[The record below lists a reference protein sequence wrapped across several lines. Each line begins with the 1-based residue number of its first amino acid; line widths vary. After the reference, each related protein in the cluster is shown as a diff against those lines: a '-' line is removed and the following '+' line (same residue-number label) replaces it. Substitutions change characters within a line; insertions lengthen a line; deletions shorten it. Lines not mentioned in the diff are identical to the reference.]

1 MSRRRVGL
9 SGHSPAPA
17 LSAFPFLY
25 RYIVVWVL
33 GAGLA
38 GCGWFGSDV
47 RPEVPH
53 DQRLTLAVL
62 RCGIDIEITKLSSVQ
77 TVTEDLSPEQES
89 LLITKAIR
97 EVEENARRLLYD
109 KLRSGEQ
116 FRLISLEET
125 DVAVQD
131 LGFPLEGTL
140 NQEQMM
146 KLRDRLGVD
155 LLITGTVL
163 DYGKV
168 RWQWLAAGML
178 ADMTWESIAL
188 GLATSWNPAA
198 IFGNVGFELLTS
210 TPVWFGGGYLFGVA
224 FRPVRVEAMAVD
236 PIDGEAVWKETEVA
250 VYLWKRLKQVP
261 EEDRKKKEVQLGLN
275 LKKAMEDLAESLLD
289 AGLTR
294 STLWERRLPAQDVVA
309 F

>member
-1 MSRRRVGL
+1 LRRCGHRSPPSGAVSRRRLGL
-9 SGHSPAPA
+9 SAHSPAPA

-38 GCGWFGSDV
+38 GCGWFGSGV

-62 RCGIDIEITKLSSVQ
+62 RCGIDIEITNLSSVQ

-89 LLITKAIR
+89 LLVTKAVR
-97 EVEENARRLLYD
+97 EVKENARRLLYD

-125 DVAVQD
+125 DAAVQD
-131 LGFPLEGTL
+131 LSLPIEGTL

-146 KLRDRLGVD
+146 KLRERLGVD

-178 ADMTWESIAL
+178 ADMTWESVVI
-188 GLATSWNPAA
+188 GLATAWNPA
-198 IFGNVGFELLTS
+198 
-210 TPVWFGGGYLFGVA
+210 
-224 FRPVRVEAMAVD
+224 
-236 PIDGEAVWKETEVA
+236 
-250 VYLWKRLKQVP
+250 
-261 EEDRKKKEVQLGLN
+261 
-275 LKKAMEDLAESLLD
+275 
-289 AGLTR
+289 
-294 STLWERRLPAQDVVA
+294 
-309 F
+309 

>member
-1 MSRRRVGL
+1 M
-9 SGHSPAPA
+9 
-17 LSAFPFLY
+17 
-25 RYIVVWVL
+25 
-33 GAGLA
+33 
-38 GCGWFGSDV
+38 
-47 RPEVPH
+47 
-53 DQRLTLAVL
+53 
-62 RCGIDIEITKLSSVQ
+62 DIEITKLSSVQ
-77 TVTEDLSPEQES
+77 TVTEDLSPEQEA
-89 LLITKAIR
+89 LLVTKAVR
-97 EVEENARRLLYD
+97 EIEENARRLLYD

-116 FRLISLEET
+116 VRLISLEET
-125 DVAVQD
+125 DAAVQD
-131 LGFPLEGTL
+131 LGFPIEGVL

-178 ADMTWESIAL
+178 GDMTWESVVI
-188 GLATSWNPAA
+188 GLATAWNPAV
-198 IFGNVGFELLTS
+198 ILGNVGFELLTS

-275 LKKAMEDLAESLLD
+275 LKKAMEDLGESLLD
-289 AGLTR
+289 AGITR
-294 STLWERRLPAQDVVA
+294 STLWERRLPVQDVVA

>member
-1 MSRRRVGL
+1 
-9 SGHSPAPA
+9 
-17 LSAFPFLY
+17 
-25 RYIVVWVL
+25 
-33 GAGLA
+33 
-38 GCGWFGSDV
+38 
-47 RPEVPH
+47 
-53 DQRLTLAVL
+53 
-62 RCGIDIEITKLSSVQ
+62 
-77 TVTEDLSPEQES
+77 
-89 LLITKAIR
+89 
-97 EVEENARRLLYD
+97 
-109 KLRSGEQ
+109 
-116 FRLISLEET
+116 
-125 DVAVQD
+125 
-131 LGFPLEGTL
+131 
-140 NQEQMM
+140 
-146 KLRDRLGVD
+146 
-155 LLITGTVL
+155 VL

-198 IFGNVGFELLTS
+198 IFGNVGYELLTS

-289 AGLTR
+289 AGLTK
-294 STLWERRLPAQDVVA
+294 STLWERRLPVQDVVA

>member
-1 MSRRRVGL
+1 M
-9 SGHSPAPA
+9 
-17 LSAFPFLY
+17 
-25 RYIVVWVL
+25 
-33 GAGLA
+33 
-38 GCGWFGSDV
+38 
-47 RPEVPH
+47 
-53 DQRLTLAVL
+53 
-62 RCGIDIEITKLSSVQ
+62 DIEITKLSSVQ
-77 TVTEDLSPEQES
+77 TVTEDLLPEQET

-109 KLRSGEQ
+109 KLRSGDQ

-125 DVAVQD
+125 DAAVQD
-131 LGFPLEGTL
+131 LGFPIEGTL

-146 KLRDRLGVD
+146 KLKDRLGVD

-224 FRPVRVEAMAVD
+224 FRPVRIEAMAVD

-250 VYLWKRLKQVP
+250 VYLWKRLEQVH

-275 LKKAMEDLAESLLD
+275 LKKAMEDLGESLLD
-289 AGLTR
+289 SGLTLPALR
-294 STLWERRLPAQDVVA
+294 IRRLPVQDVVA